1 VTDEHPFEEDAPID
15 AAPPAGKSE
24 LEDLDGVAPDAGD
37 LDEPPPS
44 AVARLREQ
52 LSAATDQHLR
62 LAAEFDNFRKR
73 IARERLEL
81 SDRAQAGLVA
91 RILDV
96 LDDLDRLAATAA
108 DAPHETVAEAIDL
121 VDRKLRKELELAGLE
136 RVDPVGTR
144 FDPTDSEAVSVL
156 PAPDPAKDDEV
167 ALTFQVGYRFKGTL
181 VRPARVQVYSTDGQ
195 L

>member
-1 VTDEHPFEEDAPID
+1 MTDERPFEEDAPVD
-15 AAPPAGKSE
+15 AAPPAGESE
-24 LEDLDGVAPDAGD
+24 LEDLDGAAASGGVPA
-37 LDEPPPS
+37 EPLQS
-44 AVARLREQ
+44 AVGRLREQ
-52 LSAATDQHLR
+52 LSAATDQRLR

-73 IARERLEL
+73 IARERVEL
-81 SDRAQAGLVA
+81 SDRAQAALVG

-136 RVDPVGTR
+136 RIDPVGTR

-156 PAPDPAKDDEV
+156 PAPDPEKDDEV
-167 ALTFQVGYRFKGTL
+167 ALTFQVGYRFKGAL

-195 L
+195 F